1 MSLGRI
7 QDDAWDEGRESTP
20 QLPDDQQTTSEEGNE
35 SAVGAQTDTPED
47 PTDLSEDQ
55 EDAVVIF
62 GDLHED
68 FSDAVE
74 PFFVKAERLIDG
86 ERFDLSPAKDLVLTL
101 RDLGQRHVTQGCME
115 NVMEDIVLR
124 RALKTVKILVDGV
137 NLVS

>member
-1 MSLGRI
+1 M
-7 QDDAWDEGRESTP
+7 
-20 QLPDDQQTTSEEGNE
+20 
-35 SAVGAQTDTPED
+35 GAQTDTPED

-62 GDLHED
+62 GDPHED

-124 RALKTVKILVDGV
+124 RALRTVKILVDGV